1 MSGDLKQTI
10 IRNQK
15 NQVLKVDPKLS
26 ELLKHGLTN
35 VGITKLWMDIV
46 ANKLLMFGEEEQ
58 AAVLLMQLS
67 LMDLDV
73 EDDQNLELKKS
84 NDIPKMDLVIYNPI
98 DISKMDYGELRR

>member
-35 VGITKLWMDIV
+35 VGITKL
-46 ANKLLMFGEEEQ
+46 
-58 AAVLLMQLS
+58 
-67 LMDLDV
+67 
-73 EDDQNLELKKS
+73 
-84 NDIPKMDLVIYNPI
+84 
-98 DISKMDYGELRR
+98 